1 MIVTPFSRPSFVR
14 AALGRL
20 GRGQIGT
27 PAFSEYINWVE
38 NARKIYVK
46 IRGKRSNP
54 QAKKAKPCLDYA

>member
-27 PAFSEYINWVE
+27 PEFSEYIKGVK
-38 NARKIYVK
+38 NARKI
-46 IRGKRSNP
+46 R
-54 QAKKAKPCLDYA
+54 